1 MKMNELLS
9 DNEIINIPF
18 VSNELP
24 IQNYSEDYFWN
35 IIDDIKWFYLT
46 RDYGYEANDKVAQ
59 YLIEKQFSVDEI
71 SRLHNFIVKQREI
84 VKNFIYGF
92 LKGCPKYEKEKYKLG
107 DDGTWDLASHI
118 VGMGK
123 QMTDVVLGNPDLIFI
138 LQNKKQENF
147 EYGFDKAI
155 YELNKNE

>member
-1 MKMNELLS
+1 MKTNESSLN
-9 DNEIINIPF
+9 DNNIIIDNNIPF
-18 VSNELP
+18 VSDLNIGE
-24 IQNYSEDYFWN
+24 NYYWGIIEDM
-35 IIDDIKWFYLT
+35 KWYYIS

-59 YLIEKQFSVDEI
+59 YLIERKYTVEEI
-71 SRLHNFIVKQREI
+71 AKIHNFVVEQREI

-92 LKGCPKYEKEKYKLG
+92 LRGCSKYEKEKYKLG

-138 LQNKKQENF
+138 LQNIAQENF

-155 YELNKNE
+155 YELNK